1 MAIPEK
7 FSNGVD
13 SMAPVARKW
22 SLSRS
27 RSWGPVGLVVAASL
41 ALAAC
46 GGPSTPNVASEGS
59 TTTTSAV
66 ANGAGGTSASQS
78 LAFSQCLR
86 AHGVGNFPDPN
97 SSGSIPKE
105 SPSELG
111 VSDSRYR
118 AAVNACEHLL
128 PHGGSGE
135 SQAQIAY
142 VKALSLKFAQCMRR
156 HGVPLPDPDSTGR
169 IPDPATVGINQGS
182 PKFEAGNQACGKYR
196 PPYMPSNAQYNAY
209 VSSQG

>member
-1 MAIPEK
+1 LP
-7 FSNGVD
+7 
-13 SMAPVARKW
+13 
-22 SLSRS
+22 
-27 RSWGPVGLVVAASL
+27 
-41 ALAAC
+41 
-46 GGPSTPNVASEGS
+46 
-59 TTTTSAV
+59 
-66 ANGAGGTSASQS
+66 
-78 LAFSQCLR
+78 
-86 AHGVGNFPDPN
+86 HGVGNFPDPN